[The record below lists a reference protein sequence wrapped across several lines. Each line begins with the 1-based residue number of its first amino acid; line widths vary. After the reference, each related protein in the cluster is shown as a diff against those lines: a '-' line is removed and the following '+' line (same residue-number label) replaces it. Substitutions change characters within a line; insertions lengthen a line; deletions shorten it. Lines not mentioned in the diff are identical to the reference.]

1 MPSATLTRRARS
13 LGARDVF
20 TGLCANVWTES
31 TITGSIQNAGSSRL
45 SMALGTYN
53 KYPYN
58 GYIPDVIHVGDE
70 IKDAFN
76 YYYTVDTAEQLTRL
90 DEFIGYVPCKLN
102 KIDDHSD
109 REATSGTWHVDSDIL
124 VTDSRYRTKTYL
136 QTYLLGAALP
146 HLDDGVTNASTVFM
160 FAGADY
166 PLLLELLPGGND
178 VDVVVTI
185 DKATSTPRWTYLTYP
200 YGFDETLKLELWAI
214 NKEGLTAMR
223 LIDEMEEAIKKVVT
237 DYPRYSVLGN
247 IRALPK
253 IDNPPKSLAEGLDK
267 YTLYNSTITL
277 KYTRAN
283 DHYVPTVP
291 SITWGPSAAPTG
303 TFILPNVTY
312 LSPPIKVNNIR
323 LMPSGRMGN
332 ILQKLGMPDFA
343 IIMRCD
349 LDVEH
354 SDLTW
359 KRPQT
364 ALPKTDRLPW
374 QVFYDAAFNGQID
387 QLYQTLDLG
396 WGGTLKVTLEEV
408 TPEQSGEDNTLSLTF
423 YVYNSTSATVY
434 KTFYG
439 IVDP

>member
-283 DHYVPTVP
+283 DHYVPTKP
-291 SITWGPSAAPTG
+291 YLTYSTTLGGPYTYI
-303 TFILPNVTY
+303 FPNVIDISY
-312 LSPPIKVNNIR
+312 NNVNNDVFMQ
-323 LMPSGRMGN
+323 MPSRIGN
-332 ILQKLGMPDFA
+332 YPQALGAESFEVQ
-343 IIMRCD
+343 ITCD
-349 LDVEH
+349 LDIEH
-354 SDLTW
+354 TNLTW

-364 ALPKTDRLPW
+364 ALPKTDKMNF
-374 QVFYDAAFNGQID
+374 QVFLDIMHSAAISEPCMI
-387 QLYQTLDLG
+387 LTLD
-396 WGGTLKVTLEEV
+396 WGE
-408 TPEQSGEDNTLSLTF
+408 F
-423 YVYNSTSATVY
+423 YVRLTKAPDIDSRNHTITLFFKEYNATPGNATF
-434 KTFYG
+434 KTRFG
-439 IVDP
+439 IT